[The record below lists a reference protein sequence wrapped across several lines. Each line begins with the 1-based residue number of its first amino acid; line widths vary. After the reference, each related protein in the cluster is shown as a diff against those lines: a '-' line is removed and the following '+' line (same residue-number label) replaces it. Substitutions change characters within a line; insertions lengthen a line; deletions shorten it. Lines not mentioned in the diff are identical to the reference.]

1 MNYMWRMFAIGFA
14 LVVLIVGA
22 ILFLTRGDRA
32 PAPTTPDAYSA
43 SLQISDIKMSRAENM
58 AGGAVTYIDGKVT
71 NTGGKI
77 VTDALVETTFLSSL
91 NEVAQK
97 EQSDLR
103 VMKNNG
109 VYEDAVDL
117 ASAPLAP
124 GKSAQFRLIFEHIST
139 QWDQNFP
146 EIRVLRVAAK

>member
-1 MNYMWRMFAIGFA
+1 MFAIGFA
-14 LVVLIVGA
+14 LVALVVGV

-32 PAPTTPDAYSA
+32 PAPTRPDAYAA
-43 SLQISDIKMSRAENM
+43 SLRIADIKMSRAENM
-58 AGGAVTYIDGKVT
+58 AGGAVTYIDGKIT
-71 NTGGKI
+71 NAGAKT

-124 GKSAQFRLIFEHIST
+124 GQSAQFRLIFEHIST
-139 QWDQNFP
+139 RWDQNFP
-146 EIRVLRVAAK
+146 EIRVMRVAAK

>member
-1 MNYMWRMFAIGFA
+1 MA
-14 LVVLIVGA
+14 LVVGA

-32 PAPTTPDAYSA
+32 PAPTAPDVYSA
-43 SLQISDIKMSRAENM
+43 SLQISDIKMSRAENI
-58 AGGAVTYIDGKVT
+58 AGGAVTYIDGTLT
-71 NTGGKI
+71 NTGGKT
-77 VTDALVETTFLSSL
+77 VTDALVETTFRSSL

-103 VMKNNG
+103 VVKSNG

-117 ASAPLAP
+117 GSAPLGP
-124 GKSAQFRLIFEHIST
+124 GQSAQFRLIFEHIST
-139 QWDQNFP
+139 RWDQNFP